1 MISIVGYQFK
11 KSCKSWLG
19 AFLITAA
26 SVSGE
31 NTALARH
38 YELLDVNQIEVRAKE
53 AIETG
58 NTSDAMDY
66 QTAAAAIHETQEG
79 LRATP
84 YDMPADFSDK
94 LYDVTDEGT
103 FKVIDP
109 AKDVDWTDFFLAQ
122 KTAQVKA
129 ERVGAGTEVVTLV
142 QGEDGNLLH
151 EATKK
156 AGADGGYI
164 VTNPTG
170 EQYLVDVKKFESV
183 YQETEVAGVF
193 APVPDPRKVVPV
205 EQNVSFEAPWGGAMR
220 IQSGGVLVHGGLND
234 IYGINPKEYQETY
247 SALKMG

>member
-1 MISIVGYQFK
+1 MISIAGYQFN

-26 SVSGE
+26 SISGE

-38 YELLDVNQIEVRAKE
+38 YELLDLGQIEERAQ
-53 AIETG
+53 AALAAG

-66 QTAAAAIHETQEG
+66 QTAATAIQETQEG

-84 YDMPADFSDK
+84 YDMPADFSDN

-109 AKDVDWTDFFLAQ
+109 ARDVDWTDFFLAQ

-142 QGEDGNLLH
+142 QGEDGTLLH
-151 EATKK
+151 EATKT
-156 AGADGGYI
+156 AGPDGGYV

-183 YQETEVAGVF
+183 YEGTGVEGVF
-193 APVPDPRKVVPV
+193 APIPDPRKVVPV

-220 IQSGGVLVHGGLND
+220 IQSGGVLVHGGVHD

-247 SALKMG
+247 SPLKMG